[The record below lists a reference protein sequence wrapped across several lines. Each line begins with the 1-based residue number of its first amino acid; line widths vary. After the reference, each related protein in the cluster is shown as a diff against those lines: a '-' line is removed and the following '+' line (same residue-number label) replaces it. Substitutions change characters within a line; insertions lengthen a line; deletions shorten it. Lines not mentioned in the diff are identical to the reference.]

1 MNNTR
6 SKVIVAGH
14 ACIDITPVFPDKQM
28 KKDTKEEIGSAH
40 AANLLSKV
48 LIPGK
53 LVQMKGVDIN
63 PGGAVSNTG
72 LAMKLYDLKHMWD
85 RPIFRKKHVRAI
97 TEAKD
102 SAYRGKHI
110 LASHT
115 VGEQ

>member
-28 KKDTKEEIGSAH
+28 KKDTKEQNGSAH

-72 LAMKLYDLKHMWD
+72 LAMKLYDLKHMRD

-97 TEAKD
+97 PEAKRQCVQGE
-102 SAYRGKHI
+102 AYSG
-110 LASHT
+110 
-115 VGEQ
+115 

>member
-28 KKDTKEEIGSAH
+28 KKDTKEQNGSAH

-53 LVQMKGVDIN
+53 LV
-63 PGGAVSNTG
+63 
-72 LAMKLYDLKHMWD
+72 
-85 RPIFRKKHVRAI
+85 
-97 TEAKD
+97 
-102 SAYRGKHI
+102 
-110 LASHT
+110 
-115 VGEQ
+115 